1 MESVKTGKTNKVGKN
16 TEMAHTKTNKETH
29 FKQVSAI
36 TNRIRS
42 IGGIFTKIA
51 KKVRELVKKH
61 PKKSS
66 AALVVLTPVACK
78 RAKELDD
85 KVQDKSKQ
93 AEKENKINW
102 WKYSGLTIATSLLL
116 AACSAGDI
124 DKQIE
129 LEQEKQK
136 TEQEKKEAENA
147 RDRANKSEIELEQE
161 RQKTNKSGIELANSQ
176 IKAEQE
182 RQKTEQEKQKA
193 NKSEIELE
201 QQKQKT
207 INTQR
212 DLIKEQKD
220 FIKETEQNCQEKHG
234 QLFIKRARIKTGITT
249 GIAIEIEAECKTP
262 KPTKTN
268 QTPIQPK
275 HLPNSKHPHSQRGSK
290 AQELIAYL
298 LFEQKDFIIETEQK
312 CQEKHNQFFIKKA
325 GIKGGAIEVEAECK
339 TPKPT
344 KTNQTPIQPKH
355 LPNSKQ
361 PHSQRGS
368 KAQELIAYLQKELE
382 SLPYSQKA
390 IAKQVD
396 FYKPSSI
403 AYLELDPRDFKV
415 TEEWQNE
422 NLKIRSKAQAKM
434 LEMRKPQAN
443 LSPSQSF
450 LFVQRIFADINK
462 EIEAAANTEKKAEKV
477 GYGYSKRV

>member
-16 TEMAHTKTNKETH
+16 AETANTKANKETH
-29 FKQVSAI
+29 FKQVSVI
-36 TNRIRS
+36 TNTLRS
-42 IGGIFTKIA
+42 IGGFFTKIM
-51 KKVRELVKKH
+51 KRVRELVKKH
-61 PKKSS
+61 PKKSN
-66 AALVVLTPVACK
+66 AALVVLTHVACK
-78 RAKELDD
+78 KAKELDD

-116 AACSAGDI
+116 AACSVGDVSE
-124 DKQIE
+124 QIE

-136 TEQEKKEAENA
+136 TEQEK
-147 RDRANKSEIELEQE
+147 
-161 RQKTNKSGIELANSQ
+161 
-176 IKAEQE
+176 
-182 RQKTEQEKQKA
+182 QKTEQEKQKTS
-193 NKSEIELE
+193 NIE
-201 QQKQKT
+201 K
-207 INTQR
+207 
-212 DLIKEQKD
+212 DLVKEQKD
-220 FIKETEQNCQEKHG
+220 LVKEQKDLVKEQKDLVKEQKDLVKKAEQNCQENHS
-234 QLFIKRARIKTGITT
+234 QFFIKKLGIKG

-262 KPTKTN
+262 K
-268 QTPIQPK
+268 
-275 HLPNSKHPHSQRGSK
+275 S
-290 AQELIAYL
+290 
-298 LFEQKDFIIETEQK
+298 
-312 CQEKHNQFFIKKA
+312 
-325 GIKGGAIEVEAECK
+325 
-339 TPKPT
+339 T

-434 LEMRKPQAN
+434 LEMRKPQAH
-443 LSPSQSF
+443 LSPSQSL
-450 LFVQRIFADINK
+450 LFVQKIFADINK
-462 EIEAAANTEKKAEKV
+462 KIKVVANTEKKAEKA
-477 GYGYSKRV
+477 GYGYSKRM

>member
-16 TEMAHTKTNKETH
+16 AETANAKASKETH
-29 FKQVSAI
+29 FKQASAI
-36 TNRIRS
+36 TNIIRS
-42 IGGIFTKIA
+42 IGGFFTKIA

-61 PKKSS
+61 PKKSN
-66 AALVVLTPVACK
+66 AALVVLTHVACK
-78 RAKELDD
+78 KAKELDD

-93 AEKENKINW
+93 AEKENQINW

-116 AACSAGDI
+116 AACSVGDT

-129 LEQEKQK
+129 LEQEQ
-136 TEQEKKEAENA
+136 
-147 RDRANKSEIELEQE
+147 
-161 RQKTNKSGIELANSQ
+161 QKTN
-176 IKAEQE
+176 
-182 RQKTEQEKQKA
+182 
-193 NKSEIELE
+193 
-201 QQKQKT
+201 
-207 INTQR
+207 NTQKDLVKEQK

-220 FIKETEQNCQEKHG
+220 LVK
-234 QLFIKRARIKTGITT
+234 
-249 GIAIEIEAECKTP
+249 
-262 KPTKTN
+262 
-268 QTPIQPK
+268 
-275 HLPNSKHPHSQRGSK
+275 
-290 AQELIAYL
+290 
-298 LFEQKDFIIETEQK
+298 EQKDFIKYAEQN

-403 AYLELDPRDFKV
+403 AYLELDPRDFNA

-434 LEMRKPQAN
+434 LEMRNPQAH
-443 LSPSQSF
+443 LSTSQSL
-450 LFVQRIFADINK
+450 LFVQKIFADVSK
-462 EIEAAANTEKKAEKV
+462 EIEAAANTEKKVEKA
-477 GYGYSKRV
+477 GYGYSKRM

>member
-1 MESVKTGKTNKVGKN
+1 MPVIRVLVMLATMMMKLVKTGKTNKVGKN
-16 TEMAHTKTNKETH
+16 AEMANTKANKETH
-29 FKQVSAI
+29 FKQASAI
-36 TNRIRS
+36 TNTLRS
-42 IGGIFTKIA
+42 IGGIFTKIV

-61 PKKSS
+61 PEKSS
-66 AALVVLTPVACK
+66 AALVVLTHAACK

-93 AEKENKINW
+93 AEKENQINW

-116 AACSAGDI
+116 AACSVGDI

-136 TEQEKKEAENA
+136 TEQEK
-147 RDRANKSEIELEQE
+147 
-161 RQKTNKSGIELANSQ
+161 
-176 IKAEQE
+176 
-182 RQKTEQEKQKA
+182 QKTEQEKQKT
-193 NKSEIELE
+193 N
-201 QQKQKT
+201 
-207 INTQR
+207 NTQKDLVKEQKDLVKEQK

-220 FIKETEQNCQEKHG
+220 FIKYEEQNCKENHG
-234 QLFIKRARIKTGITT
+234 QFFIEKGGTKAGIGGIT
-249 GIAIEIEAECKTP
+249 IEAEAK
-262 KPTKTN
+262 
-268 QTPIQPK
+268 
-275 HLPNSKHPHSQRGSK
+275 
-290 AQELIAYL
+290 
-298 LFEQKDFIIETEQK
+298 
-312 CQEKHNQFFIKKA
+312 
-325 GIKGGAIEVEAECK
+325 CK

-361 PHSQRGS
+361 PRSQRGS
-368 KAQELIAYLQKELE
+368 KTQELIAYLQKELE

-415 TEEWQNE
+415 TEEWQKE

-434 LEMRKPQAN
+434 LEMRNPQAH
-443 LSPSQSF
+443 LPTSQSL
-450 LFVQRIFADINK
+450 LFVQKIFADINK
-462 EIEAAANTEKKAEKV
+462 EIKVVANTEKKAEKV
-477 GYGYSKRV
+477 GHGYSKRM

>member
-1 MESVKTGKTNKVGKN
+1 MKSVKTGKTNKVSKN
-16 TEMAHTKTNKETH
+16 TEMANTKTNKETH

-36 TNRIRS
+36 TNTLRS
-42 IGGIFTKIA
+42 IGGFFTKIV
-51 KKVRELVKKH
+51 KKVRGLIKKH
-61 PKKSS
+61 PEKSS
-66 AALVVLTPVACK
+66 AALVVLTHVACK

-93 AEKENKINW
+93 AEKENQINW

-116 AACSAGDI
+116 AACSTGDI

-136 TEQEKKEAENA
+136 ANKSGIELEQERQKTEQEKQK
-147 RDRANKSEIELEQE
+147 ANKSEIELEQE

-234 QLFIKRARIKTGITT
+234 QLFIKKTRIKTGITT

-262 KPTKTN
+262 KP
-268 QTPIQPK
+268 
-275 HLPNSKHPHSQRGSK
+275 
-290 AQELIAYL
+290 A
-298 LFEQKDFIIETEQK
+298 
-312 CQEKHNQFFIKKA
+312 
-325 GIKGGAIEVEAECK
+325 
-339 TPKPT
+339 

-390 IAKQVD
+390 IVKQVD

-415 TEEWQNE
+415 TEEWQKE

-434 LEMRKPQAN
+434 LEMRKPQAH
-443 LSPSQSF
+443 LSTSQSL
-450 LFVQRIFADINK
+450 LFVQKIFADINK
-462 EIEAAANTEKKAEKV
+462 EIKVVANTEKKAEKV

>member
-1 MESVKTGKTNKVGKN
+1 MK
-16 TEMAHTKTNKETH
+16 
-29 FKQVSAI
+29 
-36 TNRIRS
+36 R
-42 IGGIFTKIA
+42 
-51 KKVRELVKKH
+51 VRELVKRH
-61 PKKSS
+61 PKKSR
-66 AALVVLTPVACK
+66 ATLVVLTHVACRK
-78 RAKELDD
+78 AKELDD

-93 AEKENKINW
+93 AEKENQINW
-102 WKYSGLTIATSLLL
+102 WKYSGLTIAASLLL
-116 AACSAGDI
+116 AACSAGDT

-136 TEQEKKEAENA
+136 ANKSGIELEQERQKTEQERQKT
-147 RDRANKSEIELEQE
+147 NKSEIELEQE

-212 DLIKEQKD
+212 DLVKEQKD
-220 FIKETEQNCQEKHG
+220 FIKYAEQN
-234 QLFIKRARIKTGITT
+234 
-249 GIAIEIEAECKTP
+249 
-262 KPTKTN
+262 
-268 QTPIQPK
+268 
-275 HLPNSKHPHSQRGSK
+275 
-290 AQELIAYL
+290 
-298 LFEQKDFIIETEQK
+298 

-325 GIKGGAIEVEAECK
+325 GIKGGIAIEVEAECK

-361 PHSQRGS
+361 PRSQRGS

-403 AYLELDPRDFKV
+403 AYLELDPRDFNV

-434 LEMRKPQAN
+434 LEMRNPQAH
-443 LSPSQSF
+443 LSTSQS
-450 LFVQRIFADINK
+450 LLLVQKIFADVSK
-462 EIEAAANTEKKAEKV
+462 EIEAAANTEKKVEKV
-477 GYGYSKRV
+477 GYGYSKRM

>member
-1 MESVKTGKTNKVGKN
+1 MKLVKTAKEKKVFKN

-42 IGGIFTKIA
+42 IGGIFTKIV
-51 KKVRELVKKH
+51 KKVRELFKKH
-61 PKKSS
+61 PKKSNV
-66 AALVVLTPVACK
+66 ALVVLTHVACK

-93 AEKENKINW
+93 AEKENQINW

-116 AACSAGDI
+116 AACNAGDI

-129 LEQEKQK
+129 LEQEK
-136 TEQEKKEAENA
+136 KEVENA
-147 RDRANKSEIELEQE
+147 RDRANKSGIELEQQRQKTEQE
-161 RQKTNKSGIELANSQ
+161 RQKTNKSGIELANNQ
-176 IKAEQE
+176 IKL
-182 RQKTEQEKQKA
+182 EQEKQKA

-275 HLPNSKHPHSQRGSK
+275 HLPNSK
-290 AQELIAYL
+290 
-298 LFEQKDFIIETEQK
+298 
-312 CQEKHNQFFIKKA
+312 
-325 GIKGGAIEVEAECK
+325 
-339 TPKPT
+339 
-344 KTNQTPIQPKH
+344 
-355 LPNSKQ
+355 Q

-368 KAQELIAYLQKELE
+368 KTQELIAYLQKELE

-403 AYLELDPRDFKV
+403 AYLELDPRDFNA
-415 TEEWQNE
+415 TEEWQKE

-434 LEMRKPQAN
+434 LEMRDLKPYPQAH
-443 LSPSQSF
+443 LSTSQSL
-450 LFVQRIFADINK
+450 LFVQKIFADINK
-462 EIEAAANTEKKAEKV
+462 EIKVVANTEKKAEKV
-477 GYGYSKRV
+477 GYSYSKRM

>member
-1 MESVKTGKTNKVGKN
+1 MKLVKTAKEKKVFKN

-29 FKQVSAI
+29 FKRVGAI
-36 TNRIRS
+36 TNILRS

-61 PKKSS
+61 PKKSNV
-66 AALVVLTPVACK
+66 ALVVLTHVACK
-78 RAKELDD
+78 KAKELDD

-93 AEKENKINW
+93 AEKENRINW

-136 TEQEKKEAENA
+136 TSNIETNNQIKVEQEKQKTSN
-147 RDRANKSEIELEQE
+147 IETNNQIKVEQE
-161 RQKTNKSGIELANSQ
+161 K
-176 IKAEQE
+176 
-182 RQKTEQEKQKA
+182 QKTEQEKQKA
-193 NKSEIELE
+193 EQEKQKTSNIETNNQIKVEQEKQKTSNIETNNQIKVEQE
-201 QQKQKT
+201 QQKTEQEKQKT
-207 INTQR
+207 SNTQK
-212 DLIKEQKD
+212 DLVKKA
-220 FIKETEQNCQEKHG
+220 EQNCQENHS
-234 QLFIKRARIKTGITT
+234 QFFIKKLGIKGGIM
-249 GIAIEIEAECKTP
+249 IEIEAECKTP

-268 QTPIQPK
+268 QTPK
-275 HLPNSKHPHSQRGSK
+275 
-290 AQELIAYL
+290 E
-298 LFEQKDFIIETEQK
+298 
-312 CQEKHNQFFIKKA
+312 
-325 GIKGGAIEVEAECK
+325 
-339 TPKPT
+339 
-344 KTNQTPIQPKH
+344 PKH

-382 SLPYSQKA
+382 FLPYSQKA
-390 IAKQVD
+390 IVKQVD

-443 LSPSQSF
+443 LSASQSL
-450 LFVQRIFADINK
+450 LFVQKIFADINK
-462 EIEAAANTEKKAEKV
+462 EIKVVANTEKKAEKV
-477 GYGYSKRV
+477 GYSYSKRM

>member
-1 MESVKTGKTNKVGKN
+1 MKSVKTGKTNKVGKN
-16 TEMAHTKTNKETH
+16 TEMANTKASKETH
-29 FKQVSAI
+29 FKQASAI
-36 TNRIRS
+36 TNTLRS
-42 IGGIFTKIA
+42 IGGFFTKIM
-51 KKVRELVKKH
+51 KRVRELFKKH
-61 PKKSS
+61 PKKSN
-66 AALVVLTPVACK
+66 AALVVLTHVACK

-93 AEKENKINW
+93 AEKENQINW

-116 AACSAGDI
+116 AACNVGDI

-129 LEQEKQK
+129 LEQEKQEANKSGIELEQERQK
-136 TEQEKKEAENA
+136 TEQERQKT
-147 RDRANKSEIELEQE
+147 NKSEIELEQE

-234 QLFIKRARIKTGITT
+234 QLFIKKTRIKTGITT

-262 KPTKTN
+262 KP
-268 QTPIQPK
+268 
-275 HLPNSKHPHSQRGSK
+275 
-290 AQELIAYL
+290 A
-298 LFEQKDFIIETEQK
+298 
-312 CQEKHNQFFIKKA
+312 
-325 GIKGGAIEVEAECK
+325 
-339 TPKPT
+339 

-361 PHSQRGS
+361 PRSQRGS

-403 AYLELDPRDFKV
+403 AYLELDPRDFNA

-434 LEMRKPQAN
+434 LEMRDLKPDPQAH
-443 LSPSQSF
+443 LSTSQSL
-450 LFVQRIFADINK
+450 LFVQKIFADINK
-462 EIEAAANTEKKAEKV
+462 EIKIVANTEKKAEKA

>member
-1 MESVKTGKTNKVGKN
+1 MESVKTAKTNKVGKN
-16 TEMAHTKTNKETH
+16 TETADTKANKGTH

-36 TNRIRS
+36 TNTLRS

-61 PKKSS
+61 PKKSKV
-66 AALVVLTPVACK
+66 ALVVLTHAACK
-78 RAKELDD
+78 KAKELDD

-93 AEKENKINW
+93 AEKENQINW

-116 AACSAGDI
+116 AACNVGDI

-136 TEQEKKEAENA
+136 
-147 RDRANKSEIELEQE
+147 ANKSGIELEQE

-182 RQKTEQEKQKA
+182 RQKTEQEKQKTNKSGIELEQQRQKTEQERQKT
-193 NKSEIELE
+193 NKSEIELANSQIKAE
-201 QQKQKT
+201 QEKQKT

-234 QLFIKRARIKTGITT
+234 QLFIKRTRIKTGITT

-262 KPTKTN
+262 KP
-268 QTPIQPK
+268 
-275 HLPNSKHPHSQRGSK
+275 
-290 AQELIAYL
+290 A
-298 LFEQKDFIIETEQK
+298 
-312 CQEKHNQFFIKKA
+312 
-325 GIKGGAIEVEAECK
+325 
-339 TPKPT
+339 

-361 PHSQRGS
+361 PRSQRGS
-368 KAQELIAYLQKELE
+368 KTQELIAYLQKELE

-390 IAKQVD
+390 IAKQVN

-403 AYLELDPRDFKV
+403 AYLELDPRDFNV

-434 LEMRKPQAN
+434 LEMRDLKPDPQAH
-443 LSPSQSF
+443 LSTSQSL
-450 LFVQRIFADINK
+450 LFVQKIFADINK
-462 EIEAAANTEKKAEKV
+462 EIKVVANTEKKVEKA

>member
-1 MESVKTGKTNKVGKN
+1 MKSVKTGKTNKVGKN
-16 TEMAHTKTNKETH
+16 TEIANTKTNKETH
-29 FKQVSAI
+29 FKQVSPI
-36 TNRIRS
+36 TNMIRS

-51 KKVRELVKKH
+51 KKVRELFKKH
-61 PKKSS
+61 PKKSKV
-66 AALVVLTPVACK
+66 ALVVLTHVACK

-116 AACSAGDI
+116 AACNAGDI

-136 TEQEKKEAENA
+136 
-147 RDRANKSEIELEQE
+147 ANKSGIELEQE
-161 RQKTNKSGIELANSQ
+161 RQKTNKSGIELEQQRQKTEQEKQKTNKSGIELEQQRQKTEQEKQKTNKSEIELANSQ

-182 RQKTEQEKQKA
+182 
-193 NKSEIELE
+193 
-201 QQKQKT
+201 KQKT

-234 QLFIKRARIKTGITT
+234 QLFIKRTRIKTGITT

-262 KPTKTN
+262 KPAKTN
-268 QTPIQPK
+268 QT
-275 HLPNSKHPHSQRGSK
+275 S
-290 AQELIAYL
+290 
-298 LFEQKDFIIETEQK
+298 
-312 CQEKHNQFFIKKA
+312 
-325 GIKGGAIEVEAECK
+325 
-339 TPKPT
+339 
-344 KTNQTPIQPKH
+344 IQPKH

-368 KAQELIAYLQKELE
+368 KTQELIAYLQKELE

-434 LEMRKPQAN
+434 LEMRNPQAH
-443 LSPSQSF
+443 LSTSQSLLF
-450 LFVQRIFADINK
+450 LQKIFADVSK
-462 EIEAAANTEKKAEKV
+462 EIEAAANTEKKAEKAS
-477 GYGYSKRV
+477 YGYSKRV

>member
-1 MESVKTGKTNKVGKN
+1 MK
-16 TEMAHTKTNKETH
+16 
-29 FKQVSAI
+29 
-36 TNRIRS
+36 R
-42 IGGIFTKIA
+42 
-51 KKVRELVKKH
+51 VRELVKKH
-61 PKKSS
+61 PKKSKV
-66 AALVVLTPVACK
+66 ALVVLTHVACK

-93 AEKENKINW
+93 AEKENQINW

-129 LEQEKQK
+129 LEQEK
-136 TEQEKKEAENA
+136 KEAENA
-147 RDRANKSEIELEQE
+147 RDRANKSGIELEQE

-182 RQKTEQEKQKA
+182 RQKTEQERQKT
-193 NKSEIELE
+193 NKSGIELE
-201 QQKQKT
+201 QQRQKAEQEKQKT

-234 QLFIKRARIKTGITT
+234 QLFIKKTRIKTGITT
-249 GIAIEIEAECKTP
+249 GIAIEI
-262 KPTKTN
+262 
-268 QTPIQPK
+268 
-275 HLPNSKHPHSQRGSK
+275 
-290 AQELIAYL
+290 
-298 LFEQKDFIIETEQK
+298 
-312 CQEKHNQFFIKKA
+312 
-325 GIKGGAIEVEAECK
+325 EAECK

-390 IAKQVD
+390 IAKQVN

-415 TEEWQNE
+415 TKEWQNE
-422 NLKIRSKAQAKM
+422 NLRIRSKAQAKM
-434 LEMRKPQAN
+434 LEMRKTQAN
-443 LSPSQSF
+443 LSPFQSF
-450 LFVQRIFADINK
+450 SILQNIVADINK
-462 EIEAAANTEKKAEKV
+462 GIETAANTEKKAEKA
-477 GYGYSKRV
+477 GYGYSKRM

>member
-1 MESVKTGKTNKVGKN
+1 MKSVKTGKTNKVGKN
-16 TEMAHTKTNKETH
+16 TEIANTKTNKETH

-36 TNRIRS
+36 TNTLRS

-61 PKKSS
+61 PKKSKV
-66 AALVVLTPVACK
+66 ALVVLTHVACK

-93 AEKENKINW
+93 AEKENQINW

-116 AACSAGDI
+116 AACNAGDI

-136 TEQEKKEAENA
+136 
-147 RDRANKSEIELEQE
+147 ANKSGIELEQERQKTEQE
-161 RQKTNKSGIELANSQ
+161 RQKTNKSGIELEQQRQKTEQEKQKTNKSEIELANSQ

-182 RQKTEQEKQKA
+182 
-193 NKSEIELE
+193 
-201 QQKQKT
+201 KQKT

-234 QLFIKRARIKTGITT
+234 QLFIKRTRIKTGITT

-262 KPTKTN
+262 KPAKTN

-275 HLPNSKHPHSQRGSK
+275 
-290 AQELIAYL
+290 Y
-298 LFEQKDFIIETEQK
+298 
-312 CQEKHNQFFIKKA
+312 
-325 GIKGGAIEVEAECK
+325 
-339 TPKPT
+339 
-344 KTNQTPIQPKH
+344 

-361 PHSQRGS
+361 PRSQRGS

-390 IAKQVD
+390 IAKQVN

-434 LEMRKPQAN
+434 LEMRNVKPDPQAH
-443 LSPSQSF
+443 LSTSQSL
-450 LFVQRIFADINK
+450 LFVQKIFADINK
-462 EIEAAANTEKKAEKV
+462 EIKVVANTEKKAEKA

>member
-36 TNRIRS
+36 TNRLKS
-42 IGGIFTKIA
+42 IGGIFTKIM
-51 KKVRELVKKH
+51 KRVRELVKKH
-61 PKKSS
+61 PKKSNV
-66 AALVVLTPVACK
+66 ALVVLTYVACK
-78 RAKELDD
+78 KAKELDD

-116 AACSAGDI
+116 AACNVGDI

-136 TEQEKKEAENA
+136 ANKSGIELEQQRQKTEQERQKT
-147 RDRANKSEIELEQE
+147 NKSEIELEQE

-262 KPTKTN
+262 KP
-268 QTPIQPK
+268 
-275 HLPNSKHPHSQRGSK
+275 
-290 AQELIAYL
+290 A
-298 LFEQKDFIIETEQK
+298 
-312 CQEKHNQFFIKKA
+312 
-325 GIKGGAIEVEAECK
+325 
-339 TPKPT
+339 

-361 PHSQRGS
+361 PRSQRGS

-382 SLPYSQKA
+382 SLPYSQKT

-443 LSPSQSF
+443 LSVFQSF
-450 LFVQRIFADINK
+450 SIIQEIVADINK
-462 EIEAAANTEKKAEKV
+462 EIEASANTEKKAEKV
-477 GYGYSKRV
+477 GYGYSKRM

>member
-16 TEMAHTKTNKETH
+16 TETADTKANKETH
-29 FKQVSAI
+29 FKQASAV
-36 TNRIRS
+36 TNTIRS
-42 IGGIFTKIA
+42 IGGFFTKIA

-61 PKKSS
+61 PKKSR
-66 AALVVLTPVACK
+66 AALVVLTHVACK
-78 RAKELDD
+78 EAKELDD

-93 AEKENKINW
+93 AEKENQINW

-116 AACSAGDI
+116 AACSAGDT

-129 LEQEKQK
+129 LEQEKQEANKSGIELEQERQK
-136 TEQEKKEAENA
+136 TEQERQKT
-147 RDRANKSEIELEQE
+147 NKSEIELEQE

-193 NKSEIELE
+193 NKSAIELE

-234 QLFIKRARIKTGITT
+234 QLFIKKARIKTGITT

-275 HLPNSKHPHSQRGSK
+275 HLPNSK
-290 AQELIAYL
+290 
-298 LFEQKDFIIETEQK
+298 
-312 CQEKHNQFFIKKA
+312 
-325 GIKGGAIEVEAECK
+325 
-339 TPKPT
+339 
-344 KTNQTPIQPKH
+344 QPR
-355 LPNSKQ
+355 
-361 PHSQRGS
+361 SQRGS

-403 AYLELDPRDFKV
+403 AYLELDPRDFNA
-415 TEEWQNE
+415 TEEWQKE

-434 LEMRKPQAN
+434 LEMRSLKPDPQAH
-443 LSPSQSF
+443 LSTSQS
-450 LFVQRIFADINK
+450 LLLVQKIFADVSK
-462 EIEAAANTEKKAEKV
+462 EIKAVAHTEKKVEKS
-477 GYGYSKRV
+477 GYGYSKRM